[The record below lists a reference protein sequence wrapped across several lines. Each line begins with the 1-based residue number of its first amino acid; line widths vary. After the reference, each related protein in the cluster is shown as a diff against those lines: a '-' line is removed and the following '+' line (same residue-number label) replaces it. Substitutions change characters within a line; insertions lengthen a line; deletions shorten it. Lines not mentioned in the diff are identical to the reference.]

1 MRETI
6 KELSEYEGHSGLS
19 KIKDKFS
26 LAVESLEESVKWVVD
41 TYMDDPETASAGSV
55 PLLKLFGT
63 VAGGWMLARSAIIA
77 KKRLDDGDENAK
89 FYRSKL
95 ATCRFYSE
103 NILPLATVLNDQVVG
118 GHKTIVALD
127 ESYF

>member
-6 KELSEYEGHSGLS
+6 KDLDEYHGHSGLT
-19 KIKDKFS
+19 KIKDKLS
-26 LAVESLEESVKWVVD
+26 EGIASLEDSVKWVVD
-41 TYMDDPETASAGSV
+41 TYIDDPETASAGSV

-77 KKRLDDGDENAK
+77 KKRLDEGGENAK
-89 FYRSKL
+89 FYRGKL
-95 ATCRFYSE
+95 ATCRFYAE
-103 NILPLATVLNDQVVG
+103 NILPLATVLNGQVVG

>member
-1 MRETI
+1 VVET
-6 KELSEYEGHSGLS
+6 YS
-19 KIKDKFS
+19 K
-26 LAVESLEESVKWVVD
+26 
-41 TYMDDPETASAGSV
+41 DPQTASAGSV

-77 KKRLDDGDENAK
+77 KTGLDAGGSNAK
-89 FYRSKL
+89 FYRNKL
-95 ATCRFYSE
+95 ATSRFYAE
-103 NILPLATVLNDQVVG
+103 NILPLSGVLKDQVVA